1 MPEEPQHTAG
11 NSNPGGA
18 DLNAHS
24 VMTGRTPSAS
34 QLRELIATSP
44 MSAQQLVAILV
55 CVGLNMLD
63 GFDVLVMSFT
73 ASGVSSQWSLSGAE
87 LGLLL
92 SAGLVGMAAGSLFLA
107 PTADRFGRRSIV
119 MTSVLIVSVG
129 MLLSG
134 FAQSPLQLA
143 LLRAVTGIGIGGILA
158 SATVLVAESSSAKW
172 RNTASYLYTSGY
184 SLGATLGGTVAGVLI
199 ARYSWRAAFL
209 FGALMS
215 LVMLPVAYWGLPES
229 LDFLLSRRPTGALE
243 KLNRLLARM
252 NQATVDE
259 LPGGSM
265 PPGTPP
271 KGDHGLAADSRSRP
285 AAGRFLQLFAP
296 EHRRS
301 TLLNSLAFFFMMGGY
316 YFVFSW
322 TPKLLTSSGLTAQ
335 QGITSGV
342 LLSVGGIVGTVLF
355 AFIAKAIEVR
365 KLIAFCLIVA
375 SALMGLFAMTSH
387 DLDVALLTGVALGA
401 MTTSAMA
408 GFYALTPA
416 LYAANLRTT
425 GMGFGIGIGRFG
437 AILAP
442 TVTGLLVD
450 RGWHALQLYLLFAG
464 TFLVAALSLAVMVPT
479 PARVR
484 WRA

>member
-1 MPEEPQHTAG
+1 MA
-11 NSNPGGA
+11 
-18 DLNAHS
+18 
-24 VMTGRTPSAS
+24 GRTPSAS

-184 SLGATLGGTVAGVLI
+184 SLGATLGGTVAGALI

-229 LDFLLSRRPTGALE
+229 LEFLLSRRPTGALE
-243 KLNRLLARM
+243 KLNRLLTRM
-252 NQATVDE
+252 NQATVDA

-265 PPGTPP
+265 PSGTPP
-271 KGDHGLAADSRSRP
+271 
-285 AAGRFLQLFAP
+285 AGRFLHLFAP
-296 EHRRS
+296 EHLRS

-387 DLDVALLTGVALGA
+387 NLNVALLTGVALGA

-464 TFLVAALSLAVMVPT
+464 TFLVAALSLAVMVPS

-484 WRA
+484 VAEEIQ

>member
-1 MPEEPQHTAG
+1 MA
-11 NSNPGGA
+11 
-18 DLNAHS
+18 
-24 VMTGRTPSAS
+24 GRTPSAS

-158 SATVLVAESSSAKW
+158 SATVLVAESASAKW

-184 SLGATLGGTVAGVLI
+184 SLGATLGGTAAGALI
-199 ARYSWRAAFL
+199 AQYSWRAAFL

-229 LDFLLSRRPTGALE
+229 LEFLLSRRPTGALE
-243 KLNRLLARM
+243 KLNRLLTRM
-252 NQATVDE
+252 NQATVDA

-265 PPGTPP
+265 PSGTPP
-271 KGDHGLAADSRSRP
+271 
-285 AAGRFLQLFAP
+285 AGRFLHLFAP
-296 EHRRS
+296 EHLRS

-387 DLDVALLTGVALGA
+387 NLNVALLTGVALGA

-464 TFLVAALSLAVMVPT
+464 TFLVAALSLAVMVPS

-484 WRA
+484 VAEEIQ

>member
-1 MPEEPQHTAG
+1 
-11 NSNPGGA
+11 
-18 DLNAHS
+18 
-24 VMTGRTPSAS
+24 
-34 QLRELIATSP
+34 
-44 MSAQQLVAILV
+44 
-55 CVGLNMLD
+55 
-63 GFDVLVMSFT
+63 
-73 ASGVSSQWSLSGAE
+73 
-87 LGLLL
+87 
-92 SAGLVGMAAGSLFLA
+92 
-107 PTADRFGRRSIV
+107 
-119 MTSVLIVSVG
+119 
-129 MLLSG
+129 
-134 FAQSPLQLA
+134 
-143 LLRAVTGIGIGGILA
+143 
-158 SATVLVAESSSAKW
+158 
-172 RNTASYLYTSGY
+172 
-184 SLGATLGGTVAGVLI
+184 
-199 ARYSWRAAFL
+199 
-209 FGALMS
+209 
-215 LVMLPVAYWGLPES
+215 
-229 LDFLLSRRPTGALE
+229 
-243 KLNRLLARM
+243 
-252 NQATVDE
+252 
-259 LPGGSM
+259 
-265 PPGTPP
+265 
-271 KGDHGLAADSRSRP
+271 
-285 AAGRFLQLFAP
+285 LQLFAP

-416 LYAANLRTT
+416 LYAATLRTT

>member
-1 MPEEPQHTAG
+1 VR
-11 NSNPGGA
+11 
-18 DLNAHS
+18 NA
-24 VMTGRTPSAS
+24 
-34 QLRELIATSP
+34 RELRALVATSP
-44 MSAQQLVAILV
+44 LSAYQIAAILV

-73 ASGVSSQWSLSGAE
+73 AAGVSAQWALSGAE

-92 SAGLVGMAAGSLFLA
+92 SAGLVGMAAGSLLLA
-107 PTADRFGRRSIV
+107 PSADRFGRRGIV
-119 MTSVLIVSVG
+119 MTSVVIVSVG

-134 FAQSPLQLA
+134 LAESAVQLG

-158 SATVLVAESSSAKW
+158 SATVLVAESSSTKW

-184 SLGATLGGTVAGVLI
+184 SIGATVGGTIAGILI
-199 ARYSWRAAFL
+199 ARYNWRAAFL
-209 FGALMS
+209 FGAVMS
-215 LVMLPVAYWGLPES
+215 VLMLPIAYWGLPES
-229 LDFLLSRRPTGALE
+229 LDFLLTRRPRGALE

-252 NQATVDE
+252 HQPVVERLPEAEPVAASGYVASAAHVPTNRLLE
-259 LPGGSM
+259 LFTPGL
-265 PPGTPP
+265 
-271 KGDHGLAADSRSRP
+271 K
-285 AAGRFLQLFAP
+285 
-296 EHRRS
+296 RS

-322 TPKLLTSSGLTAQ
+322 TPKLLTASGRSAQ

-355 AFIAKAIEVR
+355 AFIAKSVDVR

-375 SALMGLFAMTSH
+375 SALMGVFALTTH
-387 DLDVALLTGVALGA
+387 DVAIGLVTGVALGG

-442 TVTGLLVD
+442 IATGFLVD
-450 RGWHALQLYLLFAG
+450 RGWHALQLYILFAA
-464 TFLVAALSLAVMVPT
+464 TFLIAAVALAVMVPAPRQT
-479 PARVR
+479 RMAEDVL
-484 WRA
+484 